1 MAQRRRP
8 TAQTPLDA
16 ANGVFDRQGEHSLL
30 VATLEATADGILV
43 VDAAGKIA
51 RFNERF
57 AQLWR
62 IPQHILDARDDEAA
76 IGFVL
81 GQLRNPDDFVSKVR
95 ELYAQPDAESFD
107 VLNFKDGR
115 IFERYSIPQRMDGVP
130 VGRVWSFRDV
140 TDRANE
146 ERARGLAEKRARRRL
161 ARLDSLWRL
170 QTHED
175 RNSDGLARKIL
186 AEGKRALAVDFAAIG
201 DAFGERHTDR
211 DEPEPSGAI
220 GSCMAALGALVDH
233 ERITVVLDSSHP
245 KIGDTEKEL
254 LSAGL
259 HDAIATACWL
269 DAKKYVLVFA
279 SSTARSEPFTQEDRE
294 YVELLS
300 AYLSRV
306 LRDLDQRSRIAHLAY
321 HDSLT
326 GMENRARFLER
337 LGEAAAL
344 SARTNRRFAVLYV
357 DLDRFKD
364 VNDSAG
370 HATGDRVLLEV
381 ARRLH
386 KTVRQSDA
394 CARFGGDEFAVLVPE
409 VESVSELSVLAER
422 IGRTLGEPYRIDET
436 DIYLSASA
444 GIVVFPDDGDC
455 ADTLLRR
462 ADAAMY
468 RAKEDGRNRYR
479 FYSEEIA
486 ARLERRQAIQSGVRD
501 ALERGCLELYYQPIV
516 DLETGRPHAAEALL
530 RWNRP
535 GVGVVT
541 ASEFIAEAED
551 AGLMPAIGEW
561 VITQA
566 LSQLGSWTRAGLDLR
581 VAINVSAMQLQD
593 AALIST
599 LREAIAATAV
609 DATRIELEITE
620 SAALRNPDAAAAV
633 LQECRSMGI
642 RVSLDDFGTQYASL
656 AYLKRLPVDVIKID
670 RSFVA
675 GLPSQLEDA
684 AIVRS
689 VISLGT
695 NLGRTI
701 VAEGVELAEQA
712 AWLRNE
718 GCRFAQGYLLGV
730 PMSVSNFDGWL
741 RLARDPR
748 LG

>member
-1 MAQRRRP
+1 LENPRRAARHEKLGP
-8 TAQTPLDA
+8 
-16 ANGVFDRQGEHSLL
+16 ANGALDRQTEHSLL

-62 IPQHILDARDDEAA
+62 LPQEILEKGDDDAA

-81 GQLRNPDDFVSKVR
+81 GQLSDPEMFISKVR
-95 ELYAQPDAESFD
+95 ELYAKPEAESFD
-107 VLNFKDGR
+107 ILTFKDGR
-115 IFERYSIPQRMDGVP
+115 IFERYSIPQRMDGKP

-140 TDRANE
+140 TDRANG
-146 ERARGLAEKRARRRL
+146 ERARDLAETRARRRL

-175 RNSDGLARKIL
+175 RNSDGLARTIL
-186 AEGKRALAVDFAAIG
+186 AEGKRALGMDFAAIG
-201 DAFGERHTDR
+201 DAVGERHIDR
-211 DEPEPSGAI
+211 ADAEISGAI
-220 GSCMAALGALVDH
+220 GACMAALGALVDH
-233 ERITVVLDSSHP
+233 ERPTIEFDRRSSNSDVP
-245 KIGDTEKEL
+245 SAEL
-254 LSAGL
+254 EAAGL

-269 DAKKYVLVFA
+269 DSKKYLLVFG
-279 SSTARSEPFTQEDRE
+279 SSVPRAEPITQEDRE

-337 LGEAAAL
+337 LTEAAAL

-386 KTVRQSDA
+386 STVRQSDA

-409 VESVSELSVLAER
+409 VDSAAELSILAQR
-422 IGRTLGEPYRIDET
+422 IGDAMAAPYCIDET
-436 DIYLSASA
+436 DIYLSAST
-444 GIVVFPDDGDC
+444 GIVIFPEDGDGP
-455 ADTLLRR
+455 DTLLRR

-486 ARLERRQAIQSGVRD
+486 ARLERRQTIQSGVRD
-501 ALERGCLELYYQPIV
+501 AIERARLELYYQPIM
-516 DLETGRPHAAEALL
+516 DLETGRPHSAEALL

-535 GVGVVT
+535 GHGVVP
-541 ASEFIAEAED
+541 AVDFIAEAED
-551 AGLMPAIGEW
+551 AGLMPLIGEW

-566 LSQLGSWTRAGLDLR
+566 VAQLGSWTRAGLDLR
-581 VAINVSAMQLQD
+581 VAINISAMQLQD
-593 AALIST
+593 AGLIST
-599 LREAIAATAV
+599 LRAAIASAVV
-609 DATRIELEITE
+609 DARRIELEITE
-620 SAALRNPDAAAAV
+620 SAALRNPDAAAAA
-633 LQECRSMGI
+633 LHECRAMGI
-642 RVSLDDFGTQYASL
+642 RVALDDFGTQFASL

-675 GLPSQLEDA
+675 GLPSRLEDA

-689 VISLGT
+689 VISLGAT
-695 NLGRTI
+695 LGRTI
-701 VAEGVELAEQA
+701 VAEGVELEEQA
-712 AWLRNE
+712 AWLRIE

-730 PMSVSNFDGWL
+730 PMPVAAFDAWVASRQL
-741 RLARDPR
+741 SS
-748 LG
+748 

>member
-1 MAQRRRP
+1 LEKPRR
-8 TAQTPLDA
+8 A
-16 ANGVFDRQGEHSLL
+16 ASHEELRATNGGLDRQTEHSLL

-43 VDAAGKIA
+43 VDAAGKIS
-51 RFNERF
+51 RFNDRF

-62 IPQHILDARDDEAA
+62 IPQHILDTGDDEAA

-81 GQLRNPDDFVSKVR
+81 GQLVDPEVFVSKVR
-95 ELYAQPDAESFD
+95 ELYAQPEAESFD
-107 VLNFKDGR
+107 ILTFKDGR
-115 IFERYSIPQRMDGVP
+115 IFERYSIPQRMDGNP

-140 TDRANE
+140 TDRATG
-146 ERARGLAEKRARRRL
+146 ERARDLAETRARRRL

-175 RNSDGLARKIL
+175 RNSDGLARTIL
-186 AEGKRALAVDFAAIG
+186 AEGKRALGMDFAAIG
-201 DAFGERHTDR
+201 DALGERHTDR
-211 DEPEPSGAI
+211 ADAEPSGAI
-220 GSCMAALGALVDH
+220 GACMAALGALVDH
-233 ERITVVLDSSHP
+233 ERPTIEFDQRSSGSGMP
-245 KIGDTEKEL
+245 CLEL
-254 LSAGL
+254 EAAGL

-269 DAKKYVLVFA
+269 DSKKYLLVFG
-279 SSTARSEPFTQEDRE
+279 SSVPRTEPFTQEDRE

-337 LGEAAAL
+337 LTEAAAL
-344 SARTNRRFAVLYV
+344 GARTNRRFAVLYV

-409 VESVSELSVLAER
+409 VENAAELSVLAQR
-422 IGRTLGEPYRIDET
+422 IGDAMGAPYRIDET
-436 DIYLSASA
+436 DTYLSAST
-444 GIVVFPDDGDC
+444 GIVIFPEDGSDP
-455 ADTLLRR
+455 DTLLRR

-486 ARLERRQAIQSGVRD
+486 ARLERRQTIQSGVRD
-501 ALERGCLELYYQPIV
+501 AMEHARLELYYQPIV

-535 GVGVVT
+535 GHGVVP
-541 ASEFIAEAED
+541 AMEFIAEAED
-551 AGLMPAIGEW
+551 AGLMPVIGEW
-561 VITQA
+561 VIGQA
-566 LSQLGSWTRAGLDLR
+566 VAQLGSWTRAGLDLR

-599 LREAIAATAV
+599 LRSAIAAAGV
-609 DATRIELEITE
+609 DAARIELEITE

-633 LQECRSMGI
+633 LHECRAMGI
-642 RVSLDDFGTQYASL
+642 RVALDDFGTQFASL

-689 VISLGT
+689 VISLGAT
-695 NLGRTI
+695 LGRAI

-712 AWLRNE
+712 AWLRIE
-718 GCRFAQGYLLGV
+718 GCRFAQGYLLGL
-730 PMSVSNFDGWL
+730 PMQVAEFDTWVTS
-741 RLARDPR
+741 RPSQS
-748 LG
+748 